1 MLSNSHQTE
10 KKQGFF
16 INLKTNLPDVEINP
30 KLYKVKRLSVSELI
44 NQPAI
49 VRKKFS
55 IASFAVAMRKGIL
68 NTSSMIRGKDLNK
81 TEADLTP
88 FNTMEVLS
96 ESSFTGNPLDS
107 ARTTYS
113 TMVDF
118 NLKNHIN
125 KSNKNNNYN
134 SQIKNDKNGNT
145 FKMLVKE
152 DYSGYIQILKRI
164 YPSFHF
170 NHYNRISNEYIE
182 YYKKYGEEGDII
194 NRNFIKKEKKGGDYK
209 KSNLLDILGVQENIT
224 DDPKIFKIKTDFLKR
239 TDPFELKMIKE
250 DLSFK
255 TGVIDKE
262 LNHILESQA
271 NILYNYIENNIDLK
285 NQINNFS
292 IEMKNKIDFQKKLS
306 RNYINNSS
314 KLFLKE
320 NKKKQIQKLLVPLK
334 ILRELGIVMKQ
345 LKFISLSENDNKI
358 KQISDSTNIAREK
371 IKLLKKFGV
380 KSQKGNVMFEIENKI
395 LSYENEGE
403 IKLNDQLA
411 ENFERLIN
419 LTLIYDKNDEIFNKI
434 IANSENA
441 NKKRYNIAKEEDS
454 VQYFKYN
461 EEDFE
466 LINEEENIY
475 IKFLLIYN
483 HNKENNKLYNLLISI
498 LDMFDIIIKDN
509 MDISSI
515 VDIFKNLFKKIIT
528 KNFETIESKSQNK
541 LDKLTNIKIISN
553 CYSNL
558 LSNFSY
564 TIELI
569 QSNFGLNGRKIFNEV
584 IEMMK
589 TEMDNLIKM
598 LIMAYLHEKN
608 IEFDNSWVVFLQE
621 EDKLKEITNIYF
633 RNSKLNWNNMVSNL
647 YQNYIL
653 NFKDIKTKEITEDIK
668 ELYWDQLT
676 NIEDEYQKM
685 FDVLNT
691 KQNINKLIIDTDK
704 IIIIKENTNNEDD
717 KEGKNNTEE
726 KNSFLLLN
734 DEKNENDKKHKI
746 SKFSYCYIKYSYENL
761 VVYTHTPNELK
772 DSIINQ
778 IMKLTKD
785 ILTYSKEIMLD
796 NLSGL
801 INNKKQI
808 TEKETALY
816 YSDLIIIQKCLQNFL
831 DAKNFGDVILPNM
844 KEALDLFNTIKKTC
858 NEIILQLTKQVTSS
872 FINDFNGMN
881 FSNYKTFSNPKEYNS
896 YTKKLAKIK
905 TIYDNLGN
913 AFLAEDINKIF
924 TQTFDDMFN
933 QFKKSVEEKG
943 IIEDDTQLKQFRSEL
958 TYIKRVFK
966 LFSIVDSTK
975 YKEIIDELSI
985 KANPNKLPKKKK
997 KAKGHKDEDK
1007 NDENDD

>member
-1 MLSNSHQTE
+1 MISNSHQTE
-10 KKQGFF
+10 KKRENL
-16 INLKTNLPDVEINP
+16 INLKTELPDAEINP

-49 VRKKFS
+49 VKKKFS
-55 IASFAVAMRKGIL
+55 IASFAGAMRKGFL
-68 NTSSMIRGKDLNK
+68 NTSSMIRGKDLNR

-96 ESSFTGNPLDS
+96 ESSFTSNPLDS
-107 ARTTYS
+107 ARTTY
-113 TMVDF
+113 TTGLNL
-118 NLKNHIN
+118 NLKNSISTN
-125 KSNKNNNYN
+125 MSLKKE
-134 SQIKNDKNGNT
+134 KNGNT

-170 NHYNRISNEYIE
+170 NHYNRISNEYYE
-182 YYKKYGEEGDII
+182 YYKKYGEEGDIV
-194 NRNFIKKEKKGGDYK
+194 NRNFIKKEKKEGVYK

-224 DDPKIFKIKTDFLKR
+224 DDPKKFKIKADFLKR

-285 NQINNFS
+285 NQINDFS
-292 IEMKNKIDFQKKLS
+292 LEMKKKIDFQKKLS
-306 RNYINNSS
+306 KNYINNSS

-320 NKKKQIQKLLVPLK
+320 SKKKQIQKLLIPLK
-334 ILRELGIVMKQ
+334 ILRDLSLVMKQ

-358 KQISDSTNIAREK
+358 KQISDSTNVAREK
-371 IKLLKKFGV
+371 IKLLKKYGV
-380 KSQKGNVMFEIENKI
+380 KSQKGNVMSEIESKI

-434 IANSENA
+434 IMNSDNA
-441 NKKRYNIAKEEDS
+441 NKKRYNLIKDEDCG
-454 VQYFKYN
+454 QYFKYN
-461 EEDFE
+461 EEDYE
-466 LINEEENIY
+466 LIKDEENIY

-528 KNFETIESKSQNK
+528 KNFEIIEGKTQNK
-541 LDKLTNIKIISN
+541 FTNIKIISN
-553 CYSNL
+553 CYSNI

-569 QSNFGLNGRKIFNEV
+569 QSNFGLNGRRIFNEV

-621 EDKLKEITNIYF
+621 ETNLKQITNIYF
-633 RNSKLNWNNMVSNL
+633 RNSKLNWSNMVSNL

-653 NFKDIKTKEITEDIK
+653 NFKDIKTKEITEDYK
-668 ELYWDQLT
+668 ELFWDQLP

-685 FDVLNT
+685 FDILNT
-691 KQNINKLIIDTDK
+691 RQNINKLIIDSDK
-704 IIIIKENTNNEDD
+704 IIIVKDNTNNNDD
-717 KEGKNNTEE
+717 KEEKNNTEE
-726 KNSFLLLN
+726 KNTFLLLN
-734 DEKNENDKKHKI
+734 EEKNENDKKHKI

-785 ILTYSKEIMLD
+785 VLNYSKEIMID
-796 NLSGL
+796 NESGKIDNTKIL
-801 INNKKQI
+801 

-816 YSDLIIIQKCLQNFL
+816 YSDLVIMQKCLQNFL

-844 KEALDLFNTIKKTC
+844 KETVDLFNSLKDTC
-858 NEIILQLTKQVTSS
+858 YAIILQLTKQVTSS
-872 FINDFNGMN
+872 FISDFKEMN
-881 FSNYKTFSNPKEYNS
+881 FNNYKTFSNAKEYNA
-896 YTKKLAKIK
+896 YTKQLTKIK
-905 TIYDNLGN
+905 KIYDNLGN

-924 TQTFDDMFN
+924 TQTFTDMFD
-933 QFKKSVEEKG
+933 QFKKIVEEKG

-975 YKEIIDELSI
+975 YKEIIDEISI
-985 KANPNKLPKKKK
+985 KVNPNKLPKKKK
-997 KAKGHKDEDK
+997 KAKGHKDEDN
-1007 NDENDD
+1007 NDANED